1 MRASD
6 EVAAA
11 AAVQAS
17 SEQTR
22 VEVESSDVKERIEAA
37 LLGAMETDD
46 PVVATREGREDG
58 QSETE
63 AKRKTIDKTAE
74 RAKSLLKKTRVAGG
88 FSKYDVVVMKDSKND
103 LNMPQLLEGSLKDL
117 LKDGL
122 PSKRRRSSGDQNYEL
137 FLTCIRHFLH
147 SRSCPNCFFH
157 HGKLEPC
164 WIKQFHPTV
173 SPRVTYTLPY
183 RKTQS
188 FQFFKVMQKT

>member
-1 MRASD
+1 MQRNLAAAADAKAKADAEAAKQSLERERRFSTMRASD

-11 AAVQAS
+11 AAAQAS

-46 PVVATREGREDG
+46 PVVATRVDREDG

-122 PSKRRRSSGDQNYEL
+122 PSKRRRSSGDQNY
-137 FLTCIRHFLH
+137 
-147 SRSCPNCFFH
+147 
-157 HGKLEPC
+157 
-164 WIKQFHPTV
+164 
-173 SPRVTYTLPY
+173 
-183 RKTQS
+183 
-188 FQFFKVMQKT
+188 